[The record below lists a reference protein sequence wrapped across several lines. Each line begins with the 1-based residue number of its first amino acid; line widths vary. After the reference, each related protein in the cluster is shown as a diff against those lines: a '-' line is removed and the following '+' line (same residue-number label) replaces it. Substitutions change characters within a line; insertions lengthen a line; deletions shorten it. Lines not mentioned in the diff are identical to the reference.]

1 MAQKSVYVRFQVP
14 KEAVDKTYQI
24 LQVAKD
30 TGKLRKGTNESTK
43 AIERGIAKL
52 VVIAEDVEPPQV
64 VAHLPIL
71 CEERKI
77 PYLYVPSKLELGKS
91 AGLDVGSAAISVVEP
106 GDAAESLIPAEVTQ
120 VIGRTGVTG
129 EVIQVRVRVL
139 EGRDKGRIIT
149 RNIKGPIRLNDIL
162 MLRETEREAKKI
174 R

>member
-14 KEAVDKTYQI
+14 KETADKTYQL

-30 TGKLRKGTNESTK
+30 TGKLRKGTNETTK

-71 CEERKI
+71 CDERKI

-91 AGLDVGSAAISVVEP
+91 AGLDVGSAAISVIEP
-106 GDAAESLIPAEVTQ
+106 GDGAQSLKELTKVF
-120 VIGRTGVTG
+120 
-129 EVIQVRVRVL
+129 
-139 EGRDKGRIIT
+139 DS
-149 RNIKGPIRLNDIL
+149 
-162 MLRETEREAKKI
+162 LRKSGAGK
-174 R
+174 